1 MIWANFLVIL
11 EIKYNILV
19 NKYNCC
25 IFFSQIAYSIPGVSL
40 CIPIMRCRFPR
51 RKVYIYLQPYTTCI
65 CIQCIQED
73 RQQLHWKGFPPQ
85 IAFHAFCV
93 QPIMNLKHWMLVE
106 VAIVMSWVLA
116 GRSCHFCETGSDTL
130 PDPRIHLVAAPASL

>member
-1 MIWANFLVIL
+1 MVKTQIVFKEN
-11 EIKYNILV
+11 V
-19 NKYNCC
+19 NYLKIQVELLDTNVQ
-25 IFFSQIAYSIPGVSL
+25 IF
-40 CIPIMRCRFPR
+40 
-51 RKVYIYLQPYTTCI
+51 T
-65 CIQCIQED
+65 
-73 RQQLHWKGFPPQ
+73 
-85 IAFHAFCV
+85 FHAFCV